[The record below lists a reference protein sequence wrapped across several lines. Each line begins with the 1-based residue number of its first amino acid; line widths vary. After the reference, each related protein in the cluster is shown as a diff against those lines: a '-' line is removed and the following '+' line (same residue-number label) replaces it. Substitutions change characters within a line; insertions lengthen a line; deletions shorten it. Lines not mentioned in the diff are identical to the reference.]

1 MKRKGKKMQN
11 GMVLPEGLTSSKPT
25 TLYKIMKILKENGE
39 LSKDAM
45 LSRMKLRWK
54 YYPDAKKL
62 VAILHKRNDVFTWK
76 LDRKI
81 KIYNLLEEWRNAMD

>member
-1 MKRKGKKMQN
+1 MQN
-11 GMVLPEGLTSSKPT
+11 GMVLPEGLTSSRPT
-25 TLYKIMKILKENGE
+25 TLYKIMKILKENGD

-45 LSRMKLRWK
+45 LSRMKGRWK

-62 VAILHKRNDVFTWK
+62 VAILHKRKDVFTWK

>member
-11 GMVLPEGLTSSKPT
+11 GMVLPEGLTSSRPT

-45 LSRMKLRWK
+45 LSRMKERWK
-54 YYPDAKKL
+54 YYPDTKKL
-62 VAILHKRNDVFTWK
+62 VAILHKRKDVFTWK